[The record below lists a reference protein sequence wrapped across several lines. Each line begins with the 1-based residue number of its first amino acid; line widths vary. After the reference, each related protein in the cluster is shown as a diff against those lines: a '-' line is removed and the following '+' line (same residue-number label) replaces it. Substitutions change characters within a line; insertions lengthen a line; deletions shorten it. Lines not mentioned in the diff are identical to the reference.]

1 MTRSRT
7 NAAKTA
13 VITLIMLLAGLLP
26 ATVQS
31 AEETAGAKE
40 PARNAVFGE
49 LLGQSVGLG
58 VYYERMVSDNFAA
71 RAGVSTL
78 IVGYGIP
85 LGVSY
90 LSSGNHKFEL
100 GGGATY
106 LEITDWVGMHRGLIG
121 SANIGYRYQR
131 EQPGFM
137 MRAAYTPLFG
147 REGVVSL
154 VGISLGRAF

>member
-1 MTRSRT
+1 M
-7 NAAKTA
+7 A

-26 ATVQS
+26 ATVQC
-31 AEETAGAKE
+31 AEEIAGAKE
-40 PARNAVFGE
+40 PARNAVFAE

-100 GGGATY
+100 GGGVTH
-106 LEITDWVGMHRGLIG
+106 LEITDWVGMHRGLVG

>member
-1 MTRSRT
+1 MATK
-7 NAAKTA
+7 ALL
-13 VITLIMLLAGLLP
+13 ITLALLFAGLLP
-26 ATVQS
+26 ARGWC
-31 AEETAGAKE
+31 AEEETAAKE
-40 PARNAVFGE
+40 PARNAIFAE

-58 VYYERMVSDNFAA
+58 VYYERMLGENFAA
-71 RAGVSTL
+71 RAGISTL
-78 IVGYGIP
+78 IIGYGIP

-100 GGGATY
+100 GGGVTY
-106 LEITDWVGMHRGLIG
+106 LDITDWASVHRGLVG

-131 EQPGFM
+131 EQSGFM

-147 REGVVSL
+147 REGVVSF